1 VTDEHELRPDSPFA
15 LLSAGEVSA
24 WFAYMKVHLRI
35 SYEMNRQL
43 RSESGIS
50 LSDFDVLVALT
61 SDPDGKMTVSALAT
75 RIGWERSRLSHH
87 LRRMRDSGLVDT
99 AQSTSDR
106 RATEVALTDA
116 GSQKL
121 REASPSHI
129 RFVQRAFF
137 GGLASEEVT
146 AMTSTFEKIYD
157 GLIEHGTLP
166 RPEDHP

>member
-1 VTDEHELRPDSPFA
+1 MSDEYDLRPDSPFA
-15 LLSAGEVSA
+15 LLSPNEVSA

-43 RSESGIS
+43 RVDSGIS
-50 LSDFDVLVALT
+50 LGDFDVLVALT
-61 SDPDGKMTVSALAT
+61 SDPHGRMTVSGLAT

-87 LRRMRDSGLVDT
+87 LRRMRASGLVET
-99 AQSTSDR
+99 SQSTSDR
-106 RATEVALTDA
+106 RVTEVVLTEA

-129 RFVQRAFF
+129 GFVQRAFF
-137 GGLASEEVT
+137 GDLAPAEI
-146 AMTSTFEKIYD
+146 AALTSTLEKVYD
-157 GLIEHGTLP
+157 GLIEHGSLP

>member
-1 VTDEHELRPDSPFA
+1 MTDGYQLRPDSPFA
-15 LLSAGEVSA
+15 LLSPSEVSA

-35 SYEMNRQL
+35 QYEMNRQL
-43 RSESGIS
+43 RVESGIS

-61 SDPDGKMTVSALAT
+61 SDPHGTMTVTALAT

-87 LRRMRDSGLVDT
+87 LRRMRESGLVKT
-99 AQSTSDR
+99 TQSASDR
-106 RATEVALTDA
+106 RVTEVALTAA

-121 REASPSHI
+121 RDASPSHI
-129 RFVQRAFF
+129 GFVRRAFF
-137 GGLASEEVT
+137 GNLTAEEIA
-146 AMTSTFEKIYD
+146 AMTSTFEKVYD